1 MRAVVIGFPKSGTTT
16 LQTAIQR
23 SGLRSVHWRRKG
35 GEPIGKLIYDG
46 WFEDGDP
53 FARLPGVDVITQMD
67 ICVPKEKLNYW
78 PNLDI
83 ALLLAIRERHPDCL
97 MILNARDPAKI
108 ADSILRWGDLARR
121 IARGAQ
127 PGLPEGRGAER
138 AELERWIG
146 AHHAAVR
153 RIFAG
158 DPHFLDLDIAAAD
171 APARLGAALG
181 VTVKWWGRANENPRP
196 VAA

>member
-16 LQTAIQR
+16 LQTALQR
-23 SGLRSVHWRRKG
+23 SGLRSAHWRWK

-53 FARLPGVDVITQMD
+53 FARLPGLDVITQMD
-67 ICVPKEKLNYW
+67 ICVPKEGLNHW

-83 ALLLAIRERHPDCL
+83 PLLLAIRERHPTCL
-97 MILNARDPAKI
+97 LILNGREPAKI

-121 IARGAQ
+121 LSRGAQ
-127 PGLPEGRGAER
+127 PGLPEGRGTQR

-146 AHHAAVR
+146 THHAAVR

-158 DPHFLDLDIAAAD
+158 DPHFLDLDIAAED
-171 APARLGAALG
+171 APAKLGAALG
-181 VTVKWWGRANENPRP
+181 VAIKWWGRANENPRP